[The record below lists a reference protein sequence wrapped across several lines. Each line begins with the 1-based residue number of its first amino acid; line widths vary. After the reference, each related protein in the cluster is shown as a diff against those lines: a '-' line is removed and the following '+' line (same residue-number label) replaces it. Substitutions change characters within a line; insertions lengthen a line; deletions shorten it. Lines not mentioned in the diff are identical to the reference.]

1 MFGLTK
7 EKKVMVSLTRT
18 EYRLAWDAL
27 MTLRKKQQA
36 EGRYTDAIDE
46 LLLKLQHLPYPAG
59 FTVCRVSIYRR
70 TTWK

>member
-1 MFGLTK
+1 MFGFTK

-36 EGRYTDAIDE
+36 EWRYTDAIDE
-46 LLLKLQHLPYPAG
+46 LLLKLQH
-59 FTVCRVSIYRR
+59 
-70 TTWK
+70 